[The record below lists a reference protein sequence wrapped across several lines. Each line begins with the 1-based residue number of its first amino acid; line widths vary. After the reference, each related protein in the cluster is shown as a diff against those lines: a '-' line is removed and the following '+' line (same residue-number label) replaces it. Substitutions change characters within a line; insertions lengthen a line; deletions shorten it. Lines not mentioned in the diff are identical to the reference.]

1 MGQLDNQPENAKAGD
16 LQAAEDR
23 LRAMTQD
30 IENLRQ
36 NLLGQLSQDVERLQR
51 EKTQLIEDIEKL
63 QGQRQQQNIQQQQL
77 VSQIAPD
84 LANQLQDLLLSRLN
98 QLADSSPVSQDDAA
112 SEAGERQSPK
122 RSPSPRAFPKGQS
135 PLESTANSGVEPTSR
150 AGDYDENLHQL
161 ISSLDSTLRATFKTL
176 QQDLSSYQSSLSQQL
191 SQMYSLEQQGEA
203 ILETLVSRI
212 KAELQ
217 AQSVAMQGPPPPSP
231 IAPVNL
237 PLLSDDRYDYS
248 QEEYDHLSD
257 SYPPE
262 ESVSVIERIPE
273 SETPVVIPA
282 PPPLLKPATKLRL
295 GFLLVLFSSL
305 VLSFQNLVIS
315 VIFNKSQIFGLF
327 KLGKFVAPSVGNSLL
342 ILWLRM
348 LVVVPLMA
356 IMVTILYPS
365 VWRELKRFAR
375 TKDWPLFFRVVAS
388 GFFLFLSQTLIYL
401 ALGPISPGV
410 AIGIFFIYPVF
421 PVMLGS
427 LLFGNRGARRP
438 SIFRPNLFLSAIIVS
453 ILLGSVL
460 LGLPSGRTS
469 NLFGFGISAAVG
481 GAIAFAVY
489 ILLAQNCARKLSP
502 IPLSWLHFV
511 SILVFSSLSLA
522 GPLPESWRL
531 DVVPSVWPELIISSL
546 VLGGATLLSYLLN
559 NIGLRMIDAARASL
573 LGATVPALTALLAW
587 VILQK
592 TLQVQQIFG
601 LVLITLGVVALSL
614 EQWRRQSKAAQAAG
628 RKVKY

>member
-1 MGQLDNQPENAKAGD
+1 MGQLDNQPENAPAGD
-16 LQAAEDR
+16 PQAAEAR

-30 IENLRQ
+30 IENLRH

-51 EKTQLIEDIEKL
+51 EKSQLVEDIEKL
-63 QGQRQQQNIQQQQL
+63 QAQRQQQNIQQQQL

-84 LANQLQDLLLSRLN
+84 LANQLQELLLSRLN
-98 QLADSSPVSQDDAA
+98 QLADSSQVSQQEVTSGDGEGENQKRSRFSKGFPKERSPINSAA
-112 SEAGERQSPK
+112 SFGDS
-122 RSPSPRAFPKGQS
+122 
-135 PLESTANSGVEPTSR
+135 PTSKTD
-150 AGDYDENLHQL
+150 DYDENLHQL
-161 ISSLDSTLRATFKTL
+161 ITSLDSTLRATFKTL

-191 SQMYSLEQQGEA
+191 GQMYSLEQQGEA

-237 PLLSDDRYDYS
+237 PLLTDDRYDYP
-248 QEEYDHLSD
+248 QEEYDRSTLSHLS
-257 SYPPE
+257 E
-262 ESVSVIERIPE
+262 KSVLVVDRISEP
-273 SETPVVIPA
+273 ETPVVIPQ
-282 PPPLLKPATKLRL
+282 PRPQLKPATKLRI

-305 VLSFQNLVIS
+305 VLSFQNVVIS
-315 VIFNKSQIFGLF
+315 VIFNKSPIFGLF
-327 KLGKFVAPSVGNSLL
+327 KVGRFVAPSVGNSLL

-356 IMVTILYPS
+356 ILVTFLYPS
-365 VWRELKRFAR
+365 VWREIKRFAR
-375 TKDWPLFFRVVAS
+375 SKDWPIFFRVVAS
-388 GFFLFLSQTLIYL
+388 GFFLFLSQVLIYL
-401 ALGPISPGV
+401 ALGPISPGI

-427 LLFGNRGARRP
+427 LLFGRRP
-438 SIFRPNLFLSAIIVS
+438 SIFRPNLFLSLIVVS

-469 NLFGFGISAAVG
+469 HVFGLGISAAVG
-481 GAIAFAVY
+481 SAIAFAFY

-502 IPLSWLHFV
+502 IPLSWIHFV
-511 SILVFSSLSLA
+511 IILVFSSLSLA

-531 DVVPSVWPELIISSL
+531 NVVPSVWPELIISSL
-546 VLGGATLLSYLLN
+546 VLGGTTLLSYLLN

-587 VILQK
+587 AILQQ
-592 TLQVQQIFG
+592 TLQGQQIFG

-628 RKVKY
+628 RKKK

>member
-1 MGQLDNQPENAKAGD
+1 MGQLDNQPENAPAGD
-16 LQAAEDR
+16 PQAAEAR

-30 IENLRQ
+30 IENLRH

-51 EKTQLIEDIEKL
+51 EKSQLIEDIEKL
-63 QGQRQQQNIQQQQL
+63 QAQRQQQNIQQQQL

-84 LANQLQDLLLSRLN
+84 LANQLQELLLSRLN
-98 QLADSSPVSQDDAA
+98 QLADSSQVSEQ
-112 SEAGERQSPK
+112 EATSGDREGENPK
-122 RSPSPRAFPKGQS
+122 RSRFSKGFPKERS
-135 PLESTANSGVEPTSR
+135 PIDSTASFGASPTSKT
-150 AGDYDENLHQL
+150 GDYDENLHQL
-161 ISSLDSTLRATFKTL
+161 ITSLDSTLRATFKTL

-191 SQMYSLEQQGEA
+191 GQMYSLEQQGEA

-217 AQSVAMQGPPPPSP
+217 AQSVAMQGPPPPSA

-237 PLLSDDRYDYS
+237 PLLTDDRYDYP
-248 QEEYDHLSD
+248 QEDYDRSD
-257 SYPPE
+257 VSHPSE
-262 ESVSVIERIPE
+262 ESVQLVGRIPE
-273 SETPVVIPA
+273 PETPVVIPQ
-282 PPPLLKPATKLRL
+282 PRPQLEPATKLRI

-305 VLSFQNLVIS
+305 MLSFQNVVIS
-315 VIFNKSQIFGLF
+315 VIFNKSPIFGLF
-327 KLGKFVAPSVGNSLL
+327 KVGRFVVPSVGNSLL

-356 IMVTILYPS
+356 ILVTILYPS
-365 VWRELKRFAR
+365 VWREIKRFAR
-375 TKDWPLFFRVVAS
+375 SKDWSVFFRVVAS
-388 GFFLFLSQTLIYL
+388 GFCLFLSQVLIYL

-410 AIGIFFIYPVF
+410 AVGIFFIYPVF

-438 SIFRPNLFLSAIIVS
+438 SIFRPNLFLSVIIVS

-469 NLFGFGISAAVG
+469 NVFGLGIGAAVG
-481 GAIAFAVY
+481 AAIAFAFY

-511 SILVFSSLSLA
+511 LILVFSSLSLA

-531 DVVPSVWPELIISSL
+531 NVVPSVWPELIISSL
-546 VLGGATLLSYLLN
+546 VLGGTTLLSYLLN

-592 TLQVQQIFG
+592 ALPVQQIFG

-614 EQWRRQSKAAQAAG
+614 EQWRRQSKAAQAA
-628 RKVKY
+628 RRTTK